1 MGQKNACQIGIEAY
15 GDASALRMFEQE
27 VPPPAPGEVQIRQ
40 SAVGV
45 NFVDIYFRSGLHRLP
60 QLPGVLGVEAA
71 GVVAALG
78 AGVSGWQVGERVAY
92 AGLPSGSYTN
102 LRNVPAQSLVRL
114 PSAVSE
120 ETAAAAL
127 LRGATSYML
136 LHRVRET
143 KPGDTVLVHAAAGGL
158 GLILVQWAKAL
169 GARVIGT
176 VGTPAKAALAR
187 AHGLDQAVLYRDED
201 FVEAAREFGGG
212 AGVDFAVDG
221 IGGATLRRTLG
232 AVKPF
237 GMVASIG
244 AAEGAIEPIAL
255 DEIGPARSIA
265 LARPSVLGMIK
276 RDIGAYQLAAQQ
288 VFERIEAGLHV
299 EVGERL
305 PLNEAAQAHRQME
318 SGQTTGS
325 VILIP

>member
-120 ETAAAAL
+120 ETAAA
-127 LRGATSYML
+127 YC
-136 LHRVRET
+136 
-143 KPGDTVLVHAAAGGL
+143 
-158 GLILVQWAKAL
+158 
-169 GARVIGT
+169 
-176 VGTPAKAALAR
+176 
-187 AHGLDQAVLYRDED
+187 
-201 FVEAAREFGGG
+201 AARP
-212 AGVDFAVDG
+212 
-221 IGGATLRRTLG
+221 ATCCCTVCGRPNQVTRCWCMPL
-232 AVKPF
+232 P
-237 GMVASIG
+237 VAW
-244 AAEGAIEPIAL
+244 A
-255 DEIGPARSIA
+255 
-265 LARPSVLGMIK
+265 
-276 RDIGAYQLAAQQ
+276 
-288 VFERIEAGLHV
+288 
-299 EVGERL
+299 
-305 PLNEAAQAHRQME
+305 
-318 SGQTTGS
+318 
-325 VILIP
+325 